1 MDRRGLALVTHATL
15 VVRYDLTKETPM
27 ALTNGQRQKRWRAA
41 RKAELLALRKIVA
54 AEGLANP
61 NAPKASQRRQP
72 KKQTQRAAR

>member
-1 MDRRGLALVTHATL
+1 
-15 VVRYDLTKETPM
+15 M